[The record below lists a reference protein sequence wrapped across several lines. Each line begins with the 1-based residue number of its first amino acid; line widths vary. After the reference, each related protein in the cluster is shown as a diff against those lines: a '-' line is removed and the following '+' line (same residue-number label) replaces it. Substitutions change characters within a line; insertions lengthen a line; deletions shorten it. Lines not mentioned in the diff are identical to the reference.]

1 MHQVERAIILAAGMG
16 KRMQPIT
23 KNVPKPLVR
32 VNGRRMIDTVISGL
46 QKNGIWE
53 IYIVVGYLQE
63 KFKCLENE
71 YEGIKLIENPYYERC
86 NNISSLYVA
95 REHIKNAIILDGDQI
110 ILNDQVLSPEFEI
123 SGYNCVWTNKKTKE
137 WILNLT
143 NNRVSSC
150 SRVGGNKGW
159 QLFSISRWSEEDG
172 EKLKRH
178 LELEFEVKKNTQIY
192 WDDVALFCFP
202 EEYEL
207 GIRKMNFGDVI
218 EVDDIS
224 ELVELDNSYVSYIN
238 KEE

>member
-53 IYIVVGYLQE
+53 IYIVVGYLKE
-63 KFKCLENE
+63 KFECLENE
-71 YEGIKLIENPYYERC
+71 YEGVKLIENPYYERC